1 MEPHH
6 GYLPVPEF
14 ISVCQ
19 AVARHIST
27 KLRNLIILR
36 LAEFLDL
43 GTCQGTFL
51 SNVRPHITIG
61 RPDLNTIFAA
71 SGST

>member
-1 MEPHH
+1 MDT
-6 GYLPVPEF
+6 YLSPEF

-51 SNVRPHITIG
+51 SNVQ
-61 RPDLNTIFAA
+61 AA
-71 SGST
+71 HYNWKA

>member
-1 MEPHH
+1 MDT
-6 GYLPVPEF
+6 YLSPEF

-43 GTCQGTFL
+43 GTCQAHFSVT
-51 SNVRPHITIG
+51 SRPHITIG
-61 RPDLNTIFAA
+61 GLI
-71 SGST
+71 